1 MKLPRVSQIIAPYSG
16 YHKVP
21 RKILEKAADRGT
33 VIHAACLAMVKK
45 EEFKLTADYANYV
58 ISFAKF
64 LPKITEVISYE
75 TRYDD
80 EEWGYTGMF
89 DYLGRVD
96 GYPGMTLF
104 DIKTSYSTKKIW
116 GCQLAA
122 YARLV
127 MKHVEA
133 IPETLMVVHLSKEG
147 KAPTLIKYE
156 LTENLD
162 RFRQMCEMYHEYKP
176 DAEEFIYD

>member
-16 YHKVP
+16 YHKIP
-21 RKILEKAADRGT
+21 KKILEKAANRGT
-33 VIHAACLAMVKK
+33 IIHSACLAMVKK

-64 LPKITEVISYE
+64 LPSIKEVMAYE

-80 EEWGYTGMF
+80 SYWHYTGMF
-89 DYLGRVD
+89 DYLGIVE
-96 GYPGMTLF
+96 GWPGITLF

-122 YARLV
+122 YSRLIS
-127 MKHVEA
+127 MHMN
-133 IPETLMVVHLSKEG
+133 ILPDTLMVVHLSKEG
-147 KAPTLIKYE
+147 KAPVLIPYDLK
-156 LTENLD
+156 ENIVM
-162 RFRQMCEMYHEYKP
+162 FEQMCKMYHLFKP
-176 DAEEFIYD
+176 DSEEFIYD